1 VIEKTS
7 APATAAYRR
16 PRVAVLMNNRVNVK
30 LIAATLDDAYDVVT
44 GAAGEAAIENV
55 DMIVV
60 DSPTLS
66 RIRPPLSRARSR
78 ERALYLPVVLLT
90 EGDEPTMPDDVRL
103 LVDDVLRRPVSK
115 AELRIRLKSLLRVR
129 FLSREVVRVRDLYE
143 TERTVAQRFQEAAM
157 TKALPSMTGIA
168 LHGYYCAGERD
179 VLIGG
184 DWYDALALDD
194 GRLVMSIGDVC
205 GSGLD
210 AAVLMSHVR
219 QVIRGVA
226 HIHPDPQMML
236 DAVNRN
242 LRAEY
247 PDAIVTALAAVLDPV
262 TLTLEYAN
270 AGHVPALLRD
280 EGGRVHT
287 LQYGD
292 LPLGLS
298 PEPPRLFS
306 TAMPPGCMLLMY
318 TDGLTEFDRDLIGAQ
333 RRLEEVF
340 SERQFE
346 GCANAAQ
353 AIFAL
358 MIPDAPLDDVAIML
372 VDHFG
377 SDDRERWIF
386 RSDDADA
393 FNGVRAQICDR
404 LTVFGLQ
411 RSRCTTAEMIF
422 AELVGNVVRYAPGV
436 VEVLLEWRNGKPIL
450 HVLDRG
456 PSFSYAPR
464 LPTNLLAENGRGLY
478 LVKELSHDFNVSP
491 RPAGGS
497 HARVVLK

>member
-1 VIEKTS
+1 MIARQSDV
-7 APATAAYRR
+7 ATDATRR
-16 PRVAVLMNNRVNVK
+16 PRIAVLMNNRVNTG
-30 LIAATLDDAYDVVT
+30 LIAATLDGAYEVVT
-44 GAAGEAAIENV
+44 GDAGEAAIERV
-55 DMIVV
+55 DLIVI
-60 DSPTLS
+60 DGPSLHRCRS
-66 RIRPPLSRARSR
+66 AISHARSR
-78 ERALYLPVVLLT
+78 QRALYLPVVLLT
-90 EGDEPTMPDDVRL
+90 EGDDPSMPEDLRS

-115 AELRIRLKSLLRVR
+115 AELGIRLRALLRVR

-143 TERTVAQRFQEAAM
+143 TERAVAQRFQEAAM
-157 TKALPSMTGIA
+157 TKNLPSVPGIA
-168 LHGYYCAGERD
+168 LHAYYCAGHREAL
-179 VLIGG
+179 VGG

-247 PDAIVTALAAVLDPV
+247 PDAIVTALAAVLDPI

-280 EGGRVHT
+280 VKGDVHT

-292 LPLGLS
+292 LPLGVS
-298 PEPPRLFS
+298 TDAPRLFS
-306 TAMPPGCMLLMY
+306 VPMPPGSLLLMY

-333 RRLEEVF
+333 RRLEQALAEK
-340 SERQFE
+340 RFE
-346 GCANAAQ
+346 DRDNAAEG
-353 AIFAL
+353 IFAL
-358 MIPDAPLDDVAIML
+358 MITGAPLDDVAILL
-372 VDHFG
+372 VDYRA
-377 SDDRERWIF
+377 SAERERWTF
-386 RSDDADA
+386 RSDDVEA
-393 FNGVRAQICDR
+393 FANVRSQVCERLDLLGVSSA
-404 LTVFGLQ
+404 
-411 RSRCTTAEMIF
+411 RSTTAEMIF
-422 AELVGNVVRYAPGV
+422 AELIGNVVRHAPGNID
-436 VEVLLEWRNGKPIL
+436 VLLETRNSKPIL

-464 LPTNLLAENGRGLY
+464 LPTNPLSENGRGLY